1 MTLDCKLQCNA
12 DDCRKYI
19 EENIKNFKNLAENEY
34 KFKVKEKSGEN
45 KCFDAIL
52 KLETEDDGVKLS
64 MSFTAESQTEDDCFI
79 RFFNSFINGM
89 KAKLLPV
96 QIKEESCT
104 RKKEEKAEE
113 RAACGR
119 TVSAVKTDA
128 LAVVALLMAFLGGIV
143 GLILGIIG
151 REYYAHKDETAQRN
165 LCDIAILIFFVWV
178 VIFVLIIIFAF

>member
-52 KLETEDDGVKLS
+52 KLETEDD
-64 MSFTAESQTEDDCFI
+64 CFI

-96 QIKEESCT
+96 QIKEERCT
-104 RKKEEKAEE
+104 RKKRRKGRRTGSV
-113 RAACGR
+113 RAYR
-119 TVSAVKTDA
+119 
-128 LAVVALLMAFLGGIV
+128 
-143 GLILGIIG
+143 
-151 REYYAHKDETAQRN
+151 
-165 LCDIAILIFFVWV
+165 
-178 VIFVLIIIFAF
+178 

>member
-1 MTLDCKLQCNA
+1 M
-12 DDCRKYI
+12 
-19 EENIKNFKNLAENEY
+19 AENEY

-52 KLETEDDGVKLS
+52 KLE
-64 MSFTAESQTEDDCFI
+64 TEDDCFI

-104 RKKEEKAEE
+104 RKKEEKVEE

-119 TVSAVKTDA
+119 TVSVVKTDA
-128 LAVVALLMAFLGGIV
+128 LAVVALLMAFLEESSDSYRVLSAENIMRIKMKQHREICV
-143 GLILGIIG
+143 ILP
-151 REYYAHKDETAQRN
+151 
-165 LCDIAILIFFVWV
+165 F
-178 VIFVLIIIFAF
+178 